1 MRRLR
6 WLLPI
11 LLAGGAV
18 AGTVTAWRLE
28 AAVPDAAPTA
38 AGGGDH
44 TITPI
49 LSVRRAPSLLAAPIA
64 ARRLYADLH
73 ALVGLLPPDS
83 CLVVEGPDLRFAHRA
98 QVPLVPAS
106 TTKLL
111 TATVALEAPAAANAV
126 GGRRPVD
133 VVADML
139 RESDDR
145 AAELVL
151 AGVGGATTAE
161 ALLSDGSIDLAGVA
175 LVDGSGHS
183 LDNRVTCDALVDVLD
198 RPTTGAVLQARL
210 AVAGETGTLADRFVG
225 TPLEGIL
232 RAKTGSLT
240 SVSGLAGVVV
250 DDDPPLT
257 FALIVNTPPT
267 VPIPDGVADVQ
278 QQIGE
283 RLAAW
288 TLLPDATRLGPVVDD
303 G

>member
-1 MRRLR
+1 VRRLR
-6 WLLPI
+6 WVIPI
-11 LLAGGAV
+11 LLAGGVV
-18 AGTVTAWRLE
+18 AGTVAAWRLE
-28 AAVPDAAPTA
+28 AAVPDRAPTA
-38 AGGGDH
+38 VGAGDH
-44 TITPI
+44 AITPI
-49 LSVRRAPSLLAAPIA
+49 LSVRRVPSLLATPIA
-64 ARRLYADLH
+64 ERRLYADLD

-98 QVPLVPAS
+98 SVPLVPAS

-111 TATVALEAPAAANAV
+111 TATVALEARAT
-126 GGRRPVD
+126 GLGDEGLVD
-133 VVADML
+133 VVGQML

-161 ALLSDGSIDLAGVA
+161 ALLSDGSIDLAGVT

-183 LDNRVTCDALVDVLD
+183 LDNRVTCAALVDVLD
-198 RPTTGAVLQARL
+198 RPTTGAVLQALL

-257 FALIVNTPPT
+257 FALIVNMPPT

-278 QQIGE
+278 QQFGE

-288 TLLPDATRLGPVVDD
+288 TLVPDASRLGPVVDD

>member
-1 MRRLR
+1 MRPLR
-6 WLLPI
+6 WLIPV
-11 LLAGGAV
+11 LLAGGVV
-18 AGTVTAWRLE
+18 AGSLTAWRLE
-28 AAVPDAAPTA
+28 AAVPDPASTA
-38 AGGGDH
+38 ARRDDH
-44 TITPI
+44 TSTPI
-49 LSVRRAPSLLAAPIA
+49 LSVRRVPSLLVAPIA
-64 ARRLYADLH
+64 ARRLHADLG

-111 TATVALEAPAAANAV
+111 TATVALEAPAT
-126 GGRRPVD
+126 GGERLVD
-133 VVADML
+133 VVGQML

-145 AAELVL
+145 AAEQVL
-151 AGVGGATTAE
+151 ARVGGATAAE
-161 ALLSDGSIDLAGVA
+161 ALLSDGSIDLAGVR

-183 LDNRVTCDALVDVLD
+183 LDNRVTCDALVDALD

-225 TPLEGIL
+225 TPLEGVL

-250 DDDPPLT
+250 DDDPVLT

-288 TLLPDATRLGPVVDD
+288 TLVPDARRLGPVVDD